1 MKILKVTLALTLYI
15 YAVQVS
21 LGGSELSEGE
31 RGEDAMGGKSEED
44 DFEIQ
49 MDHLDSD
56 YDESDQD
63 GVTEGF
69 KKEGGKYF
77 SDLECSDI
85 GLSGA
90 SFKSQGEKGK
100 SSRLKGKVASG
111 EVELATRSQRN
122 RSRDLKMS
130 HSCSRVRR
138 GLKLIIR
145 KQ

>member
-1 MKILKVTLALTLYI
+1 MKILKVTLVLTLYI

-31 RGEDAMGGKSEED
+31 RGDAMGGKSEED

-69 KKEGGKYF
+69 KK
-77 SDLECSDI
+77 
-85 GLSGA
+85 
-90 SFKSQGEKGK
+90 
-100 SSRLKGKVASG
+100 
-111 EVELATRSQRN
+111 
-122 RSRDLKMS
+122 
-130 HSCSRVRR
+130 
-138 GLKLIIR
+138 
-145 KQ
+145 

>member
-1 MKILKVTLALTLYI
+1 MKVLKVTLVLTLYM

-21 LGGSELSEGE
+21 LDGRELSKGE
-31 RGEDAMGGKSEED
+31 RGGESEED
-44 DFEIQ
+44 DFDIQ
-49 MDHLDSD
+49 MDHFDSD
-56 YDESDQD
+56 HESDQD
-63 GVTEGF
+63 EMTEGF

-130 HSCSRVRR
+130 HSYSRIRR